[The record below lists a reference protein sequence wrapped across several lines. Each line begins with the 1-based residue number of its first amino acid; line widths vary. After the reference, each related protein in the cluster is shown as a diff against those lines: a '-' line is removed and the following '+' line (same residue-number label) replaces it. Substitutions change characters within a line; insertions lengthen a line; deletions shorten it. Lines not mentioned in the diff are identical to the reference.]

1 MGDSE
6 TILKER
12 PGSAMSHH
20 MCNPHIVFSLDM
32 HVCECKSLL
41 FLGRWT
47 AAKFVMHQLRIVV
60 DNQYNPEGQEGD
72 VDGVFSAEVSH
83 ESFMKLVRP
92 AVGYIANADAMAILK
107 RAAFIVFAEK
117 YIYFRPPTEKH
128 VKVQRV
134 FWTNSDSKDI
144 LLPDCKPTLKNWKL
158 VGLSRILIPHLWH
171 GRLNG

>member
-1 MGDSE
+1 M
-6 TILKER
+6 L
-12 PGSAMSHH
+12 M
-20 MCNPHIVFSLDM
+20 
-32 HVCECKSLL
+32 
-41 FLGRWT
+41 
-47 AAKFVMHQLRIVV
+47 
-60 DNQYNPEGQEGD
+60 
-72 VDGVFSAEVSH
+72 VFSAEVSH

-144 LLPDCKPTLKNWKL
+144 LLPDCKPTLKNWKN
-158 VGLSRILIPHLWH
+158 GGPQPDTYS